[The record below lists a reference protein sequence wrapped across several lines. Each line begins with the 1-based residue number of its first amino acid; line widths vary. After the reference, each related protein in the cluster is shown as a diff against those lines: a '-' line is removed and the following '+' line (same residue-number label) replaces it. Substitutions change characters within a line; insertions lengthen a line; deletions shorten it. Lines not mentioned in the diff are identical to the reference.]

1 MFYLFP
7 LLRSSTLCHHFE
19 IFIHRKLLVE
29 FLLGQSL
36 HYMDVQFIFGASLVL
51 SGKESACSAGDLGL
65 IRGLGRAPGGLPN
78 PVLLPGESH
87 GGQRSL
93 VGYSPWGC
101 KESDMTEMTQHATKS
116 FLDDSIILLFS
127 LCLAFLSLL
136 NFLHSDFYPYYLNE
150 TTVNRSWNYRIQQF
164 GVLSYWTPLVYLI
177 LWTTS

>member
-29 FLLGQSL
+29 FLRGQSL
-36 HYMDVQFIFGASLVL
+36 HHMDVSFIFGASLVL

-101 KESDMTEMTQHATKS
+101 KESDMTERLTYCHY
-116 FLDDSIILLFS
+116 
-127 LCLAFLSLL
+127 CLAYLSL
-136 NFLHSDFYPYYLNE
+136 FLFPNSC
-150 TTVNRSWNYRIQQF
+150 IQ
-164 GVLSYWTPLVYLI
+164 I
-177 LWTTS
+177 HRTS